1 MLDAQDKKRAEQ
13 IQARNERIQK
23 IMNSMGDVMKKSDAA
38 ERAEA
43 TRLLNQQ
50 LEKDRQAA
58 KAEKDKEKQKRLAN
72 QRVLETLDQ

>member
-43 TRLLNQQ
+43 TQIGR
-50 LEKDRQAA
+50 AH
-58 KAEKDKEKQKRLAN
+58 
-72 QRVLETLDQ
+72 V